1 MRTCGILMPV
11 FSLSSKGGI
20 GTLGKEA
27 YNFVDFLCNAGQ
39 SYWQILPLN
48 PTNFG
53 DSPYQ
58 SFSSYAGNPYFI
70 DPEILIEEGLLTNE
84 EFSSFDF
91 GSNPNEI
98 DYEKLYN
105 NRYKMLETAFSRF
118 KPNSDYNKFCKEN
131 AFWLDDYALFMAL
144 KANNGNNSWNMWPMA
159 LKEKDNEE
167 ITKAAKECKQEIE
180 FQCFIQYEFSKQWFA
195 LKEYANKKGIAIIGD
210 IPIYVAL
217 DSADVWSEPEQFQ
230 LDKNMNPAAVAG
242 CPPDAF
248 SEDGQLWGNPLYNWK
263 FMKSENFAWWKRRL
277 GYALKLYDTVR
288 IDHFRGFESYWSVP
302 FGAESAKVGKWV
314 KGPDVALFKELKKE
328 FGEDVPIIAE
338 DLGFLTPKIHLML
351 KKCGFPGM
359 KVLQFA
365 FSNGQD
371 NDYLPHNYN
380 KNCVVYTGTHDNDT
394 ILGWAESLSE
404 QDLEMVKNYLNVN
417 NTEGLNWNLI
427 RLAQM
432 SVADTCILTMQDL
445 IGLGSEGRINTP
457 STLGNNWKWRIS
469 DGCINDWLAKIVYD
483 KTAQSFRLPKKNKE
497 QA

>member
-1 MRTCGILMPV
+1 MPI
-11 FSLSSKGGI
+11 FSLCSKGGI

-27 YNFVDFLCNAGQ
+27 YNFVDFLERAGQ

-70 DPEILIEEGLLTNE
+70 DPEVLIEEGLLTKT
-84 EFSSFDF
+84 EFESFDF
-91 GSNPNEI
+91 GSVPNEI

-105 NRYKMLETAFSRF
+105 NRYKMLQSAFSRF
-118 KPNSDYNKFCKEN
+118 KTNSDYFSFCEKN
-131 AFWLDDYALFMAL
+131 AFWLDEYALFMAL
-144 KANNGNNSWNMWPMA
+144 KDDNNNASWNMWPKP
-159 LKEKDNEE
+159 LKERDKEAIE
-167 ITKAAKECKQEIE
+167 KAKIDCKAQID
-180 FQCFIQYEFSKQWFA
+180 FHRFIQYMFSKQWFA
-195 LKEYANKKGIAIIGD
+195 LKEYANEKGISIIGD

-217 DSADVWSEPEQFQ
+217 DSSDVWSEPEQFQ
-230 LDKNMNPAAVAG
+230 LDEDMKPSAVAG

-248 SEDGQLWGNPLYNWK
+248 TDEGQLWGNPLYNWAL
-263 FMKSENFAWWKRRL
+263 MKKENYAWWKKRL

-302 FGAESAKVGKWV
+302 FGAENAKGGKWV

-351 KKCGFPGM
+351 KRCGFPGM

-365 FSNGQD
+365 FSNGAD
-371 NDYLPHNYN
+371 SEYLPHNYN
-380 KNCVVYTGTHDNDT
+380 NNCVVYTGTHDNDT
-394 ILGWAESLSE
+394 ILGWADNISKK
-404 QDLEMVKNYLNVN
+404 DLEMAKEYLNAKDK
-417 NTEGLNWNLI
+417 EGLNWNMI
-427 RLAQM
+427 RAAQM

-457 STLGNNWKWRIS
+457 STLGNNWQWRITE
-469 DGCINDWLAKIVYD
+469 GCVNDWLAKIVYD
-483 KTAQSFRLPKKNKE
+483 KTATAFRLPKNKKE
-497 QA
+497 QV